1 MAEDFL
7 EQDSQP
13 VLLTQDEELIVKEAV
28 ARHQHVLN
36 IDSAGELKRF
46 KQSILWRQK
55 KRRFFWAAVASL
67 IIIVGVGA
75 GLQFF
80 RGHENPKEPLIV
92 YEATESTGAS
102 LLYMDG
108 KPITLN
114 SDAALLALQK
124 LGAEVTDD
132 GIKYSAEG
140 KSMMNTIT
148 TTGGQKYTITLSD
161 GTMVQLN
168 SHTTFTYPTVFTE
181 LERKVML
188 IGEAY
193 FTVAKDAAHPFI
205 VNSEELDTKVLGTEF
220 NIRNYGGE
228 PSTVTLV
235 KGSIEVKA
243 GKNEPVVL
251 KPGQTLSYYGTGYL
265 KVEENDVREYTEWKS
280 GFFYF
285 NEKTLAE
292 VFRIIGR
299 YYNVTVECD
308 NWDVLPTKLN
318 LWIDMN
324 KTLEENLKLINE
336 VAGLNVRKEG
346 NKVIIN

>member
-55 KRRFFWAAVASL
+55 KRRFFWSAAASILL
-67 IIIVGVGA
+67 IIGVGF
-75 GLQFF
+75 GLLIF
-80 RGHENPKEPLIV
+80 RGSRVQKAPFIV
-92 YEATESTGAS
+92 YEATESASGS

-124 LGAEVTDD
+124 LGAEMTDG

-140 KSMMNTIT
+140 ESMMNTIK
-148 TTGGQKYTITLSD
+148 TGYGQNYDITLSD
-161 GTMVQLN
+161 GTMVHLN
-168 SHTTFTYPTVFTE
+168 ASSTFTYPTVF
-181 LERKVML
+181 LDSERKVEL
-188 IGEAY
+188 KGEAY

-205 VNSEELDTKVLGTEF
+205 VNTEELNTKVLGTEF
-220 NIRNYGGE
+220 NIRDYGGE
-228 PSTVTLV
+228 PSTATLV
-235 KGSIEVKA
+235 KGCIEVKA
-243 GKNEPVVL
+243 GYNEPVIL
-251 KPGQTLSYYGTGYL
+251 KPGQTLSFYGASYI
-265 KVEENDVREYTEWKS
+265 KIEENDIREHTEWKS

-285 NEKTLAE
+285 NEKDLAE

-308 NWDVLPTKLN
+308 NWDILPTKFN
-318 LWIDMN
+318 LWIDMS
-324 KTLEENLKLINE
+324 KTLGENLKLINE
-336 VAGLNVRKEG
+336 VGGINATIHEE
-346 NKVIIN
+346 KVIIK

>member
-1 MAEDFL
+1 MTEEFL
-7 EQDSQP
+7 EQDGQP
-13 VLLTQDEELIVKEAV
+13 VQLTQEEELIVKEAV
-28 ARHQHVLN
+28 ARHQQVLN
-36 IDSAGELKRF
+36 IDSAEELKRF
-46 KQSILWRQK
+46 KQSIMWQRK
-55 KRRFFWAAVASL
+55 KRRFFWSAAASILL
-67 IIIVGVGA
+67 IIGVGT
-75 GLQFF
+75 GLLFF
-80 RGHENPKEPLIV
+80 REQKEPVIV
-92 YEATESTGAS
+92 YEATESAGGS

-124 LGAEVTDD
+124 LGAEVTED

-140 KSMMNTIT
+140 EPVMNTIT
-148 TTGGQKYTITLSD
+148 TAYGQRYTVTLSD

-168 SHTTFTYPTVFTE
+168 SHTTFTYPTIFTE
-181 LERKVML
+181 AERKVEL
-188 IGEAY
+188 SGEAY
-193 FTVAKDAAHPFI
+193 FTVAKDAEHPFI
-205 VNSEELDTKVLGTEF
+205 VNSEDLDTKVLGTEF
-220 NIRNYGGE
+220 NVRNYGGE
-228 PSTVTLV
+228 PTTVTLV

-243 GKNEPVVL
+243 VGHDAVIL
-251 KPGQTLSYYGTGYL
+251 KPGQTLTYYAT
-265 KVEENDVREYTEWKS
+265 VEVQVNDVDVREHTEWKS

-285 NEKTLAE
+285 NEKTLTE

-318 LWIDMN
+318 LWIDMS

-336 VAGLNVRKEG
+336 VSGLNAKMKG